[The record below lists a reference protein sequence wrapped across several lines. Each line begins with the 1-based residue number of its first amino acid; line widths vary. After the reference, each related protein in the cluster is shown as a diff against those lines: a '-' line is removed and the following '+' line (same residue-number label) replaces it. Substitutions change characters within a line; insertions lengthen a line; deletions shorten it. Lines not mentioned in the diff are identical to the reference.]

1 MTTNAPLTTRSKSPM
16 SGGLRGP
23 TPPCPHAHANATRL
37 KSPQH
42 WGDGGG
48 PPLAHTTVVSTQE
61 KAVLGKE
68 RKKVKMQ
75 KQTYFSPAT
84 TRTS

>member
-1 MTTNAPLTTRSKSPM
+1 MTTHAPSH
-16 SGGLRGP
+16 
-23 TPPCPHAHANATRL
+23 PP

-42 WGDGGG
+42 WGDVGG

-84 TRTS
+84 TRTSQHTFILSQGYKSTMPLAHSPRGDTP